1 MVDSKN
7 EGSFLGSTGKLL
19 LGATLGVAAV
29 GAISFLVSAIDER
42 LNRNMCEGEEHD
54 FGKLTGETTSSEKS
68 ADSDVE

>member
-42 LNRNMCEGEEHD
+42 LNRNMC
-54 FGKLTGETTSSEKS
+54 
-68 ADSDVE
+68 